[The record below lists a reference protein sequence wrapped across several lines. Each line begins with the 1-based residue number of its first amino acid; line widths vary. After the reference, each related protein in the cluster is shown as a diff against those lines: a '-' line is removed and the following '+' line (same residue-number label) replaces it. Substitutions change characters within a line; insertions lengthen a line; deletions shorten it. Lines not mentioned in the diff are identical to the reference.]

1 MRARSN
7 VLVDFP
13 SCTNEAV
20 QRLIMTY
27 ARPKHIPAKK
37 IFVEPGDIVDSIY
50 YLHTGRTRHYMVN
63 ADGVEKISYILNS
76 GWFLREG
83 TFVRQTPYIHAERY
97 SITETAALIYI
108 IDRPCYEKL
117 LNYPEFSN
125 ELLHSSTAKNDLLRR
140 ELESIVFDTAKN
152 RLINLLAA
160 SARRGETVD
169 GHWHELGISYSHQ
182 DIAAILGVNR
192 VTISRLVAAAVRNG
206 NVRTVNSRIQIDAR
220 VLASLADDDDP
231 EFD

>member
-1 MRARSN
+1 MGARNN

-20 QRLIMTY
+20 QHLIMTY

-63 ADGVEKISYILNS
+63 EDGVEKISYILNS

-83 TFVRQTPYIHAERY
+83 TFVRDTPYLRAERY
-97 SITETAALIYI
+97 SITETTAIIYM
-108 IDRPCYEKL
+108 IDRPCYARL

-125 ELLHSSTAKNDLLRR
+125 ELLHSSTAKNHLLRR

-152 RLINLLAA
+152 RLLNLLAA
-160 SARRGETVD
+160 SARHHETID

-192 VTISRLVAAAVRNG
+192 VTISRLVAAAVRDG
-206 NVRTVNSRIQIDAR
+206 NVRTVNSRIQIDAAI
-220 VLASLADDDDP
+220 VTLMTDEAEP